1 MFWQTRDT
9 GLMATIRHRQRY
21 TNREYGIRNKG
32 QARQTAAS
40 YDIRQRNATKGN
52 AWQAMCARTHARTH
66 TAKALLLLLLH
77 VGKLPFPLLVF
88 VSALEALE
96 KASECRRR

>member
-1 MFWQTRDT
+1 MADSGHGIDGNNQAQTE
-9 GLMATIRHRQRY
+9 RY
-21 TNREYGIRNKG
+21 TSREYGMWNKG

-40 YDIRQRNATKGN
+40 YDIRQRRA
-52 AWQAMCARTHARTH
+52 THARTH
-66 TAKALLLLLLH
+66 TAKALLLLLLLH